1 MFSTL
6 EFILAVHIVFFFQS
20 QKLEDKRIDQLTTNH
35 WLASLL
41 RYILFFHD
49 FNRDANNGS
58 LKMIKLS

>member
-6 EFILAVHIVFFFQS
+6 EFILAVHIGFFFQS

-41 RYILFFHD
+41 RYILF
-49 FNRDANNGS
+49 S
-58 LKMIKLS
+58 MILTETLTMDH

>member
-6 EFILAVHIVFFFQS
+6 EFILAVHIAFFFQS

-41 RYILFFHD
+41 RYILF
-49 FNRDANNGS
+49 S
-58 LKMIKLS
+58 MILTETLTMDH